1 MTLVRIVKSWTHP
14 DLLRQCIGG
23 KGAIG
28 NVQFTLDPVD
38 RCDYLIVLNHIP
50 EEITVE
56 VPPENVWCFIQE
68 PPLKAFRCF
77 ERGFPFYGRVFTQD
91 RRLKGPKFVH
101 SHGSLPWHVNKS
113 HDDLRASF
121 QPFKTKDV
129 SWITSSLGIH
139 KGHRLRLQFLDRLR
153 SYGLP
158 FDLFG
163 RGFQPIADKWDGLAP
178 YRYSIAV
185 ENHSCPDY
193 WTEKVADC
201 FLAGAMP
208 IYFGATN
215 LAKFFPSNSFIWLDI
230 SRRDAPRRVAEIVA
244 SDLAETN
251 HNAIAEAR
259 RRILEEHHLFP
270 RVANLISNER
280 ASSPMRDSRRV
291 TLPTVPDHSVYH
303 LQHTHLERFGH
314 SLSRHFRRWISKNL

>member
-1 MTLVRIVKSWTHP
+1 VTLVRIVKSWTNP
-14 DLLRQCIGG
+14 DLLQQCIGG
-23 KGAIG
+23 RGTIG
-28 NVQFTLDPVD
+28 NVQFTLDPID

-101 SHGSLPWHVNKS
+101 THGSLPWHVGKS
-113 HDDLRASF
+113 YDDLRASS

-129 SWITSSLGIH
+129 SWITSSLGVH

-215 LAKFFPSNSFIWLDI
+215 LTDFFPADSFVWLDI
-230 SRRDAPRRVAEIVA
+230 TKPNAPHRVAEIVA
-244 SDLAETN
+244 SNLAEKGRD
-251 HNAIAEAR
+251 AIAEAR
-259 RRILEEHHLFP
+259 RRVLEEHNLFP
-270 RVANLISNER
+270 RLFGLIARDLLSPP
-280 ASSPMRDSRRV
+280 ASAPRRF
-291 TLPTVPDHSVYH
+291 TLPYVPDHSGYY
-303 LQHTHLERFGH
+303 LQHTPLQRLRNAICRRLFG
-314 SLSRHFRRWISKNL
+314 RIG